1 MTREQ
6 INNLNTNENFKNAV
20 KLFYGED
27 KLDYQVKRY
36 QEIYKLHEKDYGS
49 DGVFYSSP
57 GRIEVCGN
65 HTDHNNGK
73 VLCASITV
81 DTIACVTPRNDN
93 YIIVASVGYPVVKV
107 DINDLEP
114 KISEHGT
121 SEGIVRGVC
130 SYFVNSGYKIGGFS
144 ATTTSDV
151 FKGAGVSSSACFEVL
166 MCEIL
171 NTMFNDGKMD
181 KVTKAK
187 ASQFAENV
195 YFGKPSGLMD
205 QSAISLGGVSYI
217 DFKSPVSPKIESLN
231 WNFDDLAIVLTNTG
245 GDHCDLTHEYTS
257 IRVDMSEVSKCFK
270 VRTLRKVKEKEFY
283 NAIPELQNKVSGKAI
298 LRAMHYFSENKRVVS
313 AAQYVKSG
321 KSKKFIQMINESGE
335 SSYKLLQNC
344 SATGDNSQRIPLA
357 LNLSK
362 NFDGVKA
369 TRVHG
374 GGFAGTII
382 SYVEKDK
389 ANAYVEYMKNIF
401 GNDEVFLINVRNCG
415 TVKVDI

>member
-130 SYFVNSGYKIGGFS
+130 SYFVNSGYKIGGFA